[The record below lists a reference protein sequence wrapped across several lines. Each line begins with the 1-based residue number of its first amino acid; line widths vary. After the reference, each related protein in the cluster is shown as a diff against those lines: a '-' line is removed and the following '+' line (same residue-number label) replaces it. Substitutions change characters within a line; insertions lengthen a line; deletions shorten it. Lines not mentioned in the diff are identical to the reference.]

1 MIYARLA
8 DYPRSVPVALAL
20 GTFDGVHLGHRAL
33 IAELRGLAEAA
44 NARAVAFTFAN
55 HPLVAITGRAPEP
68 LMSPEEKAA
77 ALLDAGA
84 DDVIMVPF
92 DKIFM
97 NQSASSFLRASSAQL
112 NLRALAVGYNF
123 TFGKGGEGN
132 AATLMR
138 WADERGLQARILPK
152 VDFQGLDISSTR
164 IRRCLEAGEIE
175 LANALLGRPY
185 DVSGTVV
192 RGRQLGRTL
201 GFPTANVRY
210 ATLLPK
216 GGVYVTE
223 ALVGGTHF
231 PAMTNI
237 GRNPTVADH
246 NLVTMET
253 YLIGEDLDL
262 YGRRLNVRF
271 HHKLRDERRF
281 ASLDAL
287 KVQLQTDAD
296 TALAWLNA
304 RREKM

>member
-20 GTFDGVHLGHRAL
+20 GTFDGVHMGHRAL

-44 NARAVAFTFAN
+44 NARAVVFTFAN

-97 NQSASSFLRASSAQL
+97 NQSASSFLRALSAQL

-138 WADERGLQARILPK
+138 
-152 VDFQGLDISSTR
+152 
-164 IRRCLEAGEIE
+164 
-175 LANALLGRPY
+175 
-185 DVSGTVV
+185 
-192 RGRQLGRTL
+192 
-201 GFPTANVRY
+201 
-210 ATLLPK
+210 
-216 GGVYVTE
+216 
-223 ALVGGTHF
+223 
-231 PAMTNI
+231 
-237 GRNPTVADH
+237 
-246 NLVTMET
+246 
-253 YLIGEDLDL
+253 
-262 YGRRLNVRF
+262 
-271 HHKLRDERRF
+271 
-281 ASLDAL
+281 
-287 KVQLQTDAD
+287 
-296 TALAWLNA
+296 
-304 RREKM
+304 